1 VHNGSNGAQFSE
13 KVARLAFLGV
23 RPIVNVAFT
32 QTGGD
37 YGSTEEA
44 TDRAKRKVDYAP
56 YSSQALQVCAGETGE
71 TDHSEGNPKETFGQ
85 G

>member
-1 VHNGSNGAQFSE
+1 VHNGSNGAQFS
-13 KVARLAFLGV
+13 KKDARLAFLGV

-44 TDRAKRKVDYAP
+44 TNCTESKADSTP
-56 YSSQALQVCAGETGE
+56 
-71 TDHSEGNPKETFGQ
+71 
-85 G
+85 